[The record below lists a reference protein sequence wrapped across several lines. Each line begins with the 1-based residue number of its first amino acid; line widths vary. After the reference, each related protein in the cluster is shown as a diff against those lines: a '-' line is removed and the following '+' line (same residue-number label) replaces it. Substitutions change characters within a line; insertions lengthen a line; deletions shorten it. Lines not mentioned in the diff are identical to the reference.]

1 MAKCRCLPEW
11 SPWVE
16 SLSVVLHA
24 DNRWRLLVLMTGM
37 LFAQGRRTVASWLRA
52 ARIRCDV
59 SDYYY
64 FVSAVGKRVDAVAG
78 QLLTLLFRQIGGGPV
93 VLFALDDTPTKRY
106 GPKVEGAGLH
116 HNPTPGPAQQ
126 EWVYGHVWV
135 VLSWVVRHRLWNT
148 IALPLLARLYVR
160 QCDVADAKKLPP
172 QRGWKFRTKLELAAD
187 LVEWLAARV
196 KAAGKTVRIVADG
209 FYAKR
214 PFLRRATA
222 AGVVVFSR
230 LRCDAALFEPPP
242 ELAPGAKR
250 GRGRPR
256 QYGKKRL
263 SLATRAGHPKGWTT
277 GAFTLYGKLVTKT
290 YKTFLASYRPAGGLI
305 RVVLVKDEPRAGHPP
320 SWRAFFSTDP
330 QSTVT
335 EILEAVADRAAI
347 EQNFHDLKEVEGLNQ
362 PQLRNIWANV
372 GACHLNLW
380 LHTLIEL
387 WSWPQSQAV
396 LTDRRDSPWDDPH
409 RRPSHADRRKALR
422 RASLTHDFLKAT
434 AEHAALSKI
443 RTLFKCL
450 CNLVV

>member
-1 MAKCRCLPEW
+1 MAKCRALPEW
-11 SPWVE
+11 SQWVE
-16 SLSVVLHA
+16 SLSLVLHA

-37 LFAQGRRTVASWLRA
+37 LFARGRLTVSSWLRG
-52 ARIRCDV
+52 ARITKDFQ
-59 SDYYY
+59 DYYY

-78 QLLTLLFRQIGGGPV
+78 RLLTLLFRHIEPGPV

-116 HNPTPGPAQQ
+116 HNPTPGPSQH

-135 VLSWVVRHRLWNT
+135 VLSWVVRHRLWST

-160 QCDVADAKKLPP
+160 QCDVANPQKLPP
-172 QRGWKFRTKLELAAD
+172 QRRWKFRTKLELAAD
-187 LVEWLAARV
+187 LIEWLAERV
-196 KAAGKTVRIVADG
+196 KSCGKTLRIVADG

-214 PFLRRATA
+214 PLLKRAAA

-242 ELAPGAKR
+242 EIKPNAKR

-256 QYGKKRL
+256 KYGAKRL
-263 SLATRAGHPKGWTT
+263 SLATRAGHPRGWTT
-277 GAFTLYGKLVTKT
+277 GEFTLYGKLVTKT

-305 RVVLVKDEPRAGHPP
+305 RVVLVKDDDRN
-320 SWRAFFSTDP
+320 WRAFFSTDP
-330 QSTVT
+330 HSTVT

-347 EQNFHDLKEVEGLNQ
+347 EQNFHDLKEVEGLGQ

-380 LHTLIEL
+380 LHTLTEL
-387 WSWPQSQAV
+387 WSWHQPHSI
-396 LTDRRDSPWDDPH
+396 LTDRRDSPWDDAA
-409 RRPSHADRRKALR
+409 RRPSHADRRNALR
-422 RASLTHDFLKAT
+422 RSSLEHQFQKAT
-434 AEHAALSKI
+434 TAQAGHSII
-443 RTLFKCL
+443 RTLFKTL
-450 CNLVV
+450 CSLVA